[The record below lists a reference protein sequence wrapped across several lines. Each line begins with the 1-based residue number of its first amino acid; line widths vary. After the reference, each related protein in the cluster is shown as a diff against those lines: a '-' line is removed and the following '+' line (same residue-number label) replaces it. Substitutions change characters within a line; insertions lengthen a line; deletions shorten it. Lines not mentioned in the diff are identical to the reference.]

1 MWLIQVYR
9 ISFKNIS
16 DIGKMMTRGSSFKNI
31 SDIGKIMTRGS
42 SFKNISQ
49 AK

>member
-1 MWLIQVYR
+1 
-9 ISFKNIS
+9 
-16 DIGKMMTRGSSFKNI
+16 MMTRGSSFKNI